1 LPQSVFRPAF
11 PEIPSPALYTD
22 SVHAPLFGN
31 DDSLEMYLREVRTIL
46 PLAKEEETK
55 LLGHVRACDEQ
66 SEIAARTLVEA
77 NLSRVVSIVERYPS
91 SKLSKL
97 ELIEE
102 GNVGLMTAID
112 TFHSSANQNFVT
124 HAETCIKQAISK
136 AITK

>member
-11 PEIPSPALYTD
+11 PEIPSRALYTY

-31 DDSLEMYLREVRTIL
+31 DDSLEMYLREVRTIP

-55 LLGHVRACDEQ
+55 LLGHVRARDDQ
-66 SEIAARTLVEA
+66 SEVAARTLVEA
-77 NLSRVVSIVERYPS
+77 NLSRVVSIVEQHPS

-124 HAETCIKQAISK
+124 HAETCIQQAISK

>member
-1 LPQSVFRPAF
+1 VP
-11 PEIPSPALYTD
+11 
-22 SVHAPLFGN
+22 APLFGN
-31 DDSLEMYLREVRTIL
+31 DDSLEMYLREVRAIP

-55 LLGHVRACDEQ
+55 LLGHVRARDDQ
-66 SEIAARTLVEA
+66 SESAARTLVEA
-77 NLSRVVSIVERYPS
+77 NLSRVVSIVEQHPS
-91 SKLSKL
+91 LMLSKL

-112 TFHSSANQNFVT
+112 TFHSSANQNFES